1 MDKGLFI
8 VVEGIDGAGKSTQIK
23 NIVEEIS
30 KICPNKKVI
39 LTREPGGT
47 DNPLGEQIRELLLNN
62 KMEDH
67 TRTLL
72 YAASRY
78 EHQIKI
84 KKWLEEGHIVICDRY
99 IYSSMAYQASSE
111 KDFDY
116 IRSVNAYEEIAIPD
130 YIIHFDISFDTYLK
144 RKAKRLTEREL
155 DELEKKGDK
164 FFKKNI
170 EMYKEVYTH
179 VTELEHVYSVFNLD
193 VKTPEIIII
202 DSNKSIRETKQQ
214 LTKEINKILN

>member
-1 MDKGLFI
+1 MNKGLFI

-23 NIVEEIS
+23 NIVDDIS
-30 KICPNKKVI
+30 KKCPNKKVI

-130 YIIHFDISFDTYLK
+130 YIFHFDISFDTYLK

-170 EMYKEVYTH
+170 EMYKEVYTY

-202 DSNKSIRETKQQ
+202 DSNKSIKETKQQ
-214 LTKEINKILN
+214 LIKEINKILN

>member
-1 MDKGLFI
+1 MNKGLFI
-8 VVEGIDGAGKSTQIK
+8 VVEGIDGAGKSTQTK
-23 NIVEEIS
+23 NMVEYIS

-99 IYSSMAYQASSE
+99 IYSSMAYQANSE

-130 YIIHFDISFDTYLK
+130 YIFHFDISFDTYLK
-144 RKAKRLTEREL
+144 RKAKRLNEREL

-170 EMYKEVYTH
+170 EMYKELYTY
-179 VTELEHVYSVFNLD
+179 VTELEHVYNVFNLD

-202 DSNKSIRETKQQ
+202 DSNKSIRETRNQ
-214 LTKEINKILN
+214 LIKEINKIFE